1 MIVCFRCGV
10 CCSNYQVR
18 LSLVEA
24 RRVTDELGLAFDEW
38 LERYVDKYW
47 QRPDSF
53 LLRQRNGACVFL
65 EQVKGS
71 NKTSCL
77 IHNVKPMA
85 CLEWTPSLYRREC
98 QEGLVK
104 YWSLTVSPSG
114 QLEGS
119 EEKLRDFN
127 SFLETPRFSGDPD
140 GVEQRINNGGGRY
153 AGS

>member
-1 MIVCFRCGV
+1 
-10 CCSNYQVR
+10 
-18 LSLVEA
+18 
-24 RRVTDELGLAFDEW
+24 
-38 LERYVDKYW
+38 
-47 QRPDSF
+47 
-53 LLRQRNGACVFL
+53 VFL